1 LFLPS
6 LYFFDEL
13 MCVFMS
19 KNFLNQN
26 KTVSEGS
33 SDGVNESLCQ
43 VSKEKEE
50 DKGVAKRDTLG
61 ETWGS

>member
-1 LFLPS
+1 
-6 LYFFDEL
+6 
-13 MCVFMS
+13 MCVFIS

-33 SDGVNESLCQ
+33 SDGVHESLCQ